1 MHPLDGQAGF
11 GVGAGPVDLAV
22 VLDPE
27 AVKGHP
33 HRGRAQ
39 AGGGRQH
46 VLPVLADG
54 QRHPGGGERLELGR
68 ADMVGEQPE
77 QVRHLGVRSQLVHR
91 VGAKAEPA
99 VVARPVALLQ
109 DPGDVSER
117 HGRVGY
123 ALGPA
128 VPADGRAT
136 HHLDLQL

>member
-1 MHPLDGQAGF
+1 VAVVKEHIAAGPQSCRVHPLDSQAGF

-27 AVKGHP
+27 AVQGHP

-46 VLPVLADG
+46 VLPVLADS

-77 QVRHLGVRSQLVHR
+77 QLRHLGCAASSCI
-91 VGAKAEPA
+91 G
-99 VVARPVALLQ
+99 
-109 DPGDVSER
+109 
-117 HGRVGY
+117 
-123 ALGPA
+123 
-128 VPADGRAT
+128 
-136 HHLDLQL
+136 